1 MTGQS
6 DKGVASWIKV
16 VLPALAVAVM
26 SLIGW
31 QFRSGMAQ
39 AVCDTTQ
46 TEQIRALQ
54 AQSDR
59 IERKLDVIL
68 EELRQDNKR

>member
-1 MTGQS
+1 MTGQT
-6 DKGVASWIKV
+6 DRGVASWVKV
-16 VLPALAVAVM
+16 LLPALAVAVM

-31 QFRSGMAQ
+31 QFRSGMEQ
-39 AVCDTTQ
+39 AVTDTTQ